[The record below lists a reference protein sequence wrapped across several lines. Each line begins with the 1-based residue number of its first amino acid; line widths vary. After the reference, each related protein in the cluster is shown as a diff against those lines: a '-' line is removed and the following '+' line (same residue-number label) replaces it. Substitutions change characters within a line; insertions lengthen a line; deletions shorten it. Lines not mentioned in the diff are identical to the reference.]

1 MGAPKEKLNKIGIDA
16 VCEYVSNGDSLM
28 SWCKKNGFAYNTVL
42 NWIDTDEERIA
53 HYAHAREAREV
64 ATFESLDDIGDQ
76 AVAAESAVTIQG
88 LRLKAD
94 NIKWKLARM
103 NAKKYGD
110 KLALGGDSD
119 NPLVTKMVVE
129 LVKPKE

>member
-16 VCEYVSNGDSLM
+16 ICDYVANGDSLM
-28 SWCKKNGFAYNTVL
+28 SWCKTNQFTYNTVL
-42 NWIDTDEERIA
+42 NWIDDDEERIA
-53 HYAHAREAREV
+53 QYAHAREAREV
-64 ATFESLDDIGDQ
+64 ATFESLDDIGNQ
-76 AVAAESAVTIQG
+76 AVLAESAVTVQG

-110 KLALGGDSD
+110 KIDVSGQIEHKLSLADVLKSI
-119 NPLVTKMVVE
+119 
-129 LVKPKE
+129 